1 MFQALDIGH
10 RTSMLWSFELQ
21 VLPWHLWVSQDPN
34 GLTMNPF
41 CSLWMCPYSA
51 GNGPHTA
58 SSPTSHPPPGPQLNR
73 LQFPARLRNYSKEPV
88 TSSCRNQVA
97 PHTHSYHK
105 ACGPQ
110 PCWFTLTA
118 TPSGPLWQA
127 VSSSLELWVCVA
139 DNCWLSLLSNAWCHV
154 LIHFVL

>member
-1 MFQALDIGH
+1 MVKPTVGKREIVNYLLRTCYVPGTGH
-10 RTSMLWSFELQ
+10 RPQDKYVVKLRISSAALTS
-21 VLPWHLWVSQDPN
+21 WVSQGPN

-58 SSPTSHPPPGPQLNR
+58 SSLTSHPPPGPQLNR

-88 TSSCRNQVA
+88 TSSCRNQGP

-105 ACGPQ
+105 AYGPQ

-127 VSSSLELWVCVA
+127 VSSCLEL
-139 DNCWLSLLSNAWCHV
+139 
-154 LIHFVL
+154 